1 MEYTVSVPVAI
12 SHSVHRA
19 VILDVVLEVAFLQT
33 SHGTT
38 SANTPTIRSQTLDT
52 SDETYISTYFAFRDD
67 LAITNVTFDT
77 LATIKFSPSDKYLV
91 TIRESLMAA
100 NKGVNTFGQIWL
112 MQIYRDENFE
122 FNSGPR
128 YTCIA
133 STIFFAVPEI
143 AILSPARGVAF
154 HPTLPRIVFPQVFL
168 GLAQTYVWDFEE
180 PLMVEQT
187 AGVQSNPFPLH
198 DPPVFDPHFSDD
210 GDYLCGTGAPLEFGF
225 NEEVKYELSIP
236 IATQVPEQLLLQAA
250 HPGRATASLI
260 QLNPYQPKG
269 LSVLTAKELSERP
282 KPHVQRANTL
292 LFEKGKGSVV
302 HVSQLQQLE
311 KHGAVMMRTFG
322 TNGEFEVQTLTRLPM
337 SVKSCADVSIV
348 NSTPPEGAERPK
360 LDSSKVYV
368 VLNKAHRRF
377 YTAADVGDRTLPA
390 VIEREKSTI
399 PTFVRTVNLSSEAK
413 GLESYHSIQRIG
425 WRDDSEIGLNID

>member
-1 MEYTVSVPVAI
+1 MEHTVSVPVAI

-19 VILDVVLEVAFLQT
+19 VILDVVLDVAFPQT
-33 SHGTT
+33 GPGKT

-52 SDETYISTYFAFRDD
+52 SDKTYMSTYFAFRDD
-67 LAITNVTFDT
+67 LAITRIRFDT
-77 LATIKFSPSDKYLV
+77 LAAMKFSPSDKYLV
-91 TIRESLMAA
+91 TIRESLMTA

-122 FNSGPR
+122 SSSGPR

-154 HPTLPRIVFPQVFL
+154 HPTLSRIVFPQVSS
-168 GLAQTYVWDFEE
+168 GLAQTYVWNFEE

-187 AGVQSNPFPLH
+187 AGAQSNPFPLH
-198 DPPVFDPHFSDD
+198 DPLVFDPYFSDD
-210 GDYLCGTGAPLEFGF
+210 GDYLCGTDAPLEFGF
-225 NEEVKYELSIP
+225 NEEVKSELSIP

-250 HPGRATASLI
+250 QPGRAKAALI
-260 QLNPYQPKG
+260 QLNPYQAKG
-269 LSVLTAKELSERP
+269 LSVLTANSLSERP

-322 TNGEFEVQTLTRLPM
+322 TNGELKVQTLTRLPV

-348 NSTPPEGAERPK
+348 NSTPPDAADRPK
-360 LDSSKVYV
+360 LDSDKVYV

-377 YTAADVGDRTLPA
+377 YTAADVGDTTLPA

-399 PTFVRTVNLSSEAK
+399 PTFVRTVNLASEAK
-413 GLESYHSIQRIG
+413 GLESYHSLQKIE
-425 WRDDSEIGLNID
+425 WRDDYEI